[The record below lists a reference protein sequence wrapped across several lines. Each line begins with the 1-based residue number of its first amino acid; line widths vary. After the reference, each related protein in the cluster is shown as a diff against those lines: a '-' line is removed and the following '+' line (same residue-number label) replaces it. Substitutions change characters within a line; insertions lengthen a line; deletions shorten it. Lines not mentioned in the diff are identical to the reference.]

1 MKTSFKISNLALLA
15 MLAFGLLF
23 SCKKGENDPFISL
36 RSRKARIVGEWKLQK
51 GFEKTTGAYPE
62 AIVYGETTG
71 TKTDD
76 SGTKNFT
83 YSKEYT
89 FKNDGN
95 YSYTYTEKMDG
106 DTATIEKV
114 EGRWTFMARNKP
126 GKIKDKES
134 ILLTETKFT
143 SEYAG
148 NNNTRSDSNPTDGI
162 LFYINQL
169 ENKIM
174 VVKATS
180 NTLQTNGGNTITGT
194 FEMEYTFI
202 AK

>member
-51 GFEKTTGAYPE
+51 GFEKTTGTYPE

-76 SGTKNFT
+76 SGTRNFT
-83 YSKEYT
+83 YFKEYT
-89 FKNDGN
+89 FKKDGN

-114 EGRWTFMARNKP
+114 EGRWTLMQEINLEKL
-126 GKIKDKES
+126 K
-134 ILLTETKFT
+134 TKKV
-143 SEYAG
+143 
-148 NNNTRSDSNPTDGI
+148 
-162 LFYINQL
+162 FY
-169 ENKIM
+169 
-174 VVKATS
+174 
-180 NTLQTNGGNTITGT
+180 
-194 FEMEYTFI
+194 
-202 AK
+202 